1 MEGSG
6 LIPEAT
12 CSRAAPPQTRCTQG
26 ISPGAAPTQQGPGR
40 DGNLPVFGED
50 RVRLRSK
57 MSWALPLQ
65 AQRAYPDCLPTSAAF
80 QGLPNSPAAAG
91 TPPGRH
97 GPCML
102 SRDTIVASRAIQDL
116 PSTDRKFGS
125 YIRSGAME
133 VTHTAAR
140 TPNSHQA
147 PSQDAL
153 CLSSAQEE
161 PHGGMKTLAPGP
173 DVCAPARFSDYSTY
187 RYTTNR
193 DSEAPLRIPHLQ
205 MDASE
210 GSQEGSE
217 VSELTI
223 SSAASGASTLHTGV
237 PGTESMA
244 GDVGIAVVL
253 EVGRPQGALLR
264 VSDVEADS
272 TAETSGRV
280 RKGDLVLAINGCSL
294 AGAEANTNRFKG
306 LSEGNVGTCASF
318 RLMDPVTSEVR
329 TVNLNRA
336 LKAPQTHRCLRRLR
350 RLQRALGGYDRESAE
365 RFAHYLKVFIEGP
378 LELSLRHDS
387 LVPNVTPNLVLLG
400 RRGVGK
406 TSLLRQVV
414 GCVNGGTDHLPSK
427 SKDPTAGRGSMTHRV
442 SKIIMPEGSSARIG
456 KVVQPC
462 EITDTIPLDA
472 FGGKA
477 SDIAPFLRWVMTGR
491 LVPGVTTADVSAH
504 SGVILYESSV
514 CWATLPCH

>member
-6 LIPEAT
+6 LMHEAT
-12 CSRAAPPQTRCTQG
+12 CSGAAPPQTRCSQG
-26 ISPGAAPTQQGPGR
+26 ISPGAAPTQQGPGL
-40 DGNLPVFGED
+40 DGNRPVFAEE

-57 MSWALPLQ
+57 MSGALPLQ

-80 QGLPNSPAAAG
+80 QGLPNSPAAAA

-97 GPCML
+97 GLCML
-102 SRDTIVASRAIQDL
+102 SRDTIVASQTIQDL
-116 PSTDRKFGS
+116 PSADRKFGC
-125 YIRSGAME
+125 YIRSRAIE
-133 VTHTAAR
+133 VTHSAAAR
-140 TPNSHQA
+140 TPNSNQN
-147 PSQDAL
+147 PNREAL
-153 CLSSAQEE
+153 CLSSAHEQ
-161 PHGGMKTLAPGP
+161 PQCGMKTLAPGP
-173 DVCAPARFSDYSTY
+173 DVCAPSRFSDYSTY

-193 DSEAPLRIPHLQ
+193 DSEAPLRIAHLQ
-205 MDASE
+205 IDASE

-217 VSELTI
+217 VSEQTI

-237 PGTESMA
+237 SGTESVA

-253 EVGRPQGALLR
+253 EVSRPQGALLR

-272 TAETSGRV
+272 TAETSGQV

-329 TVNLNRA
+329 TVNLMRA

-350 RLQRALGGYDRESAE
+350 RLQRALGGDDRESAE
-365 RFAHYLKVFIEGP
+365 RLAHYLKGFIEGP
-378 LELSLRHDS
+378 QELSLRHDS
-387 LVPNVTPNLVLLG
+387 AAPNLVLLG

-406 TSLLRQVV
+406 TSLLRQIV

-442 SKIIMPEGSSARIG
+442 SKIIMPGGSSARMG

-477 SDIAPFLRWVMTGR
+477 SDIAPFLRWVLTGR
-491 LVPGVTTADVSAH
+491 LVAGVTTADVSAH
-504 SGVILYESSV
+504 SGVILYESYA
-514 CWATLPCH
+514 CWATLRCH